1 MSEWEQNPRFLNF
14 VNSAKEKKK
23 KKKEKKKMRVGSRV
37 PSRIEGTRKNL

>member
-14 VNSAKEKKK
+14 VNSAKEK